1 MKRAFAILLVAA
13 ASLDAA
19 ASWYWPF
26 GSDKKEPPRVSELTE
41 KASEMMDAAADYA
54 EDGKIAE
61 AIAEYEKAI
70 EELDRVRG
78 LHPDLVEQKEYAS
91 IRNKREIAVTSID
104 ALKMSEITRNVR
116 TITVTD
122 TTELQR
128 KYDEKKRKTK
138 EAKGVK
144 DEPKDKAKVGTTAK
158 GASEKKEAE
167 KSLDPWDEVLK
178 KDPKNRK
185 ARLQKANAFFATRRF
200 NESTKILREL
210 YGENSKDVAVLM
222 LLAAVE
228 AATDHPK
235 AAEVLLMQALDAD
248 SRCYQAY
255 YNMAILIMQTR
266 PYDKAEARRYY
277 ETGLKFGGPVNPA
290 IDEATK

>member
-1 MKRAFAILLVAA
+1 MKRAFAILLVVA
-13 ASLDAA
+13 ASFDAA

-26 GSDKKEPPRVSELTE
+26 GSDKKDPPRVSELTE

-54 EDGKIAE
+54 DDGKIAE

-78 LHPDLVEQKEYAS
+78 RHPDLVEQKEYAS
-91 IRNKREIAVTSID
+91 IRNKREIAVTSIG
-104 ALKMSEITRNVR
+104 ALKMSEITRNAR

-128 KYDEKKRKTK
+128 KYDEKKRKAK
-138 EAKGVK
+138 EAKG
-144 DEPKDKAKVGTTAK
+144 AK
-158 GASEKKEAE
+158 GAKANVETKKAKGNAEKKDAG
-167 KSLDPWDEVLK
+167 KSPDPWDEVLK
-178 KDPKNRK
+178 TDPKNRK
-185 ARLQKANAFFATRRF
+185 ARLQKANALFAKRSF

-210 YGENSKDVAVLM
+210 YGENRRDVAVLM

-228 AATDHPK
+228 AATEHPK
-235 AAEVLLMQALDAD
+235 AAEVLLMLALDAD